1 MVKLVKD
8 TNYKELI
15 KEGKVVIDCFA
26 NWCGPCK
33 MLSPIIDS
41 LSEELTDVKFYK
53 IDVDEAENI
62 TTDYEI
68 MSIPTI
74 LIFEDGKQKEKVV
87 GFRSK
92 EELKEIINR

>member
-1 MVKLVKD
+1 MVELVKD